1 MPVGT
6 NATVKALDPDD
17 LRAIGAQ
24 IILSNT
30 YHLYLRPGHERIAR
44 FGGLHRFMGWDRPIL
59 TDSGGF
65 QVVSLGPLMKIGEEG
80 ARFRSH
86 LDGSEHL
93 FTPER
98 SIEVQEALAP
108 DIAVAFDQPV
118 MPGST
123 ERRDVQRAMERTH
136 RWAVRSLRAHTRAE
150 QALFGIAQGGIDP
163 ELRAASASWIRSLPF
178 DGINLGGLA
187 GDETPEER
195 NRAVEATIAAL
206 EGDGRV
212 RYLMGLGSP
221 LDIIDA
227 VVRGVDLFDS
237 VLPARVARTGQ
248 AWITGGRINLR
259 NARHLDEEGPLDAAC
274 DCTTCRRFSRAYLA
288 HLFRADE
295 LLGYRLL
302 TIHNL
307 RHLSALMGRIRAAIR
322 SGTLAAELPQLRV
335 SAGGPGTPRL
345 GDDDEPEGAPPREA
359 MRPRYAGDGMVR
371 TGINSRA
378 EDLEGR

>member
-1 MPVGT
+1 MLAIDPASRARAGILALPHGEVQTPDFMPVGT

-17 LRAIGAQ
+17 LHALGAQ

-44 FGGLHRFMGWDRPIL
+44 FGGLHAYMGWERPIL

-86 LDGSEHL
+86 LDGAEHL

-123 ERRDVQRAMERTH
+123 APRDVQRAMERTH
-136 RWAVRSLRAHTRAE
+136 RWAVRSLRAHTRRG

-163 ELRAASASWIRSLPF
+163 DLRAASAAWIRSLPF

-195 NRAVEATIAAL
+195 NRAIDATIAVL

-221 LDIIDA
+221 LDIIEA
-227 VVRGVDLFDS
+227 VLRGVDLFDS
-237 VLPARVARTGQ
+237 VLPARVARK
-248 AWITGGRINLR
+248 IGR
-259 NARHLDEEGPLDAAC
+259 
-274 DCTTCRRFSRAYLA
+274 A
-288 HLFRADE
+288 H
-295 LLGYRLL
+295 
-302 TIHNL
+302 
-307 RHLSALMGRIRAAIR
+307 
-322 SGTLAAELPQLRV
+322 V
-335 SAGGPGTPRL
+335 
-345 GDDDEPEGAPPREA
+345 
-359 MRPRYAGDGMVR
+359 
-371 TGINSRA
+371 
-378 EDLEGR
+378 